1 MDFNYLFFDTIQ
13 TPAFPKT
20 NIYTSFP
27 AKILDSIKLKD
38 STCVHAPWN
47 DTTFEEVTVKHYK
60 CGGDLAGYN
69 KTCNFGSYTGPGSLA
84 WISSLFSQ
92 VDLAGW
98 YGETPLTGSA
108 SNRRRT
114 AGVASALESDD
125 YIGACTPLIG
135 NIQR

>member
-13 TPAFPKT
+13 IPAFPKT

-27 AKILDSIKLKD
+27 AKILDSIKLKN
-38 STCVHAPWN
+38 STCVNDPWT
-47 DTTFEEVTVKHYK
+47 DTLFEPSTQKLYK
-60 CGGDLAGYN
+60 CGDDLVGFN

-84 WISSLFSQ
+84 WISSMFSQ

-98 YGETPLTGSA
+98 YGMA
-108 SNRRRT
+108 STQAENRRT
-114 AGVASALESDD
+114 MGVAGASESGDSS
-125 YIGACTPLIG
+125 GACAPIIG